1 MSLEGSPMPGGF
13 GEVGVRGREMME
25 EVLTLPQ
32 ASATV
37 VRGGMGGKGR
47 QMR

>member
-32 ASATV
+32 ASAMV
-37 VRGGMGGKGR
+37 VQQGGKGR